1 MLWNPFDWQYIGIRF
16 ITFCAIHSDMH
27 TKASPYNQ
35 IYVTATA
42 ESSSRVQHIR
52 LQLSDYLSILIQ
64 LIQHVHSNT
73 TQLSKRVAM
82 QTWPEL

>member
-1 MLWNPFDWQYIGIRF
+1 M
-16 ITFCAIHSDMH
+16 FCAIDSDMR

-35 IYVTATA
+35 IGVTATA

-52 LQLSDYLSILIQ
+52 PQLSDYLSILIQ
-64 LIQHVHSNT
+64 LIQYVHSNT
-73 TQLSKRVAM
+73 TQLSRRVAM